1 MLLHHL
7 KLQKVRV
14 NMSAKN
20 EHEKNCV
27 PLCATFILIE
37 IQKRARENEN
47 KLLFNSYP
55 IYFGTRRVLSFQEIK
70 FFEFSQT
77 I

>member
-1 MLLHHL
+1 MLLLHHL

-27 PLCATFILIE
+27 PLCTTLIFIE
-37 IQKRARENEN
+37 IQERACENEN
-47 KLLFNSYP
+47 KLFLIHTLF
-55 IYFGTRRVLSFQEIK
+55 ILVREGF
-70 FFEFSQT
+70 
-77 I
+77 